1 MIPQQTVR
9 SILETARIEEV
20 VADFVKL
27 KRRGSNLIGLCPF
40 HNEKTPSFTVS
51 PAKALYKCF
60 GCGKGGDVAS
70 FVMEHEHMSY
80 PEALKY
86 LARRYNI
93 EVEEREA
100 TPDEILL
107 QNLRER
113 LLNLN
118 TFAQNYFVQQLFE
131 TAEGQSVGLSYFKER
146 GFREAIIKKFGL
158 GYSPRQREAFV
169 RHARQHGYQADVL
182 LQTGLAAG
190 SEERLF
196 DRFHDRVIFP
206 IHSLT
211 GQVIGFGGRILD
223 SDKSKAKYLNSP
235 ESEVYNKSKTLYG
248 IFFARQAI
256 ARLDNCLLVEGY
268 TDVISMHQAG
278 IENVVASSG
287 TSLTTEQIRL
297 IKRYTKNITI
307 LYDGDPAGIRA
318 SLRGVDMILEEGMNV
333 RVLLF
338 PEGDDPDSF
347 VQKHPVSQVEAF
359 IKEKATDFITFKT
372 KLLLDETG
380 RDPIRRA
387 ALVTEIVET
396 IALIPDSI
404 YRSVY
409 IKECSRMLEVEEV
422 VLVNALNKLLRKKIG
437 KKLQEPLPEEEQPR
451 PAQPQQAPEEEF
463 PPGYFQERELI
474 KIMLQYG
481 NTDLSFELQ
490 DEEGNPVIYREPVA
504 QHILSDLQADRL
516 SFENP
521 LHNAILETF
530 SRSAQDGVI
539 PTSQHFLQNPDPEIV
554 KLAVDLITSPY
565 ELHNWERKKIFVKTE
580 PDVLK
585 QAIEGS
591 LYRYK
596 DSVLKAKSDE
606 LTEKL
611 REATDV
617 DEQTALQIEKMG
629 IDRMRMIINQK
640 LGIVITR

>member
-9 SILETARIEEV
+9 TILETARIEEV
-20 VADFVKL
+20 VSDFVRL

-51 PAKALYKCF
+51 PTKGLFKCF

-86 LARRYNI
+86 LARRYHI

-100 TPDEILL
+100 TPDEILQ

-118 TFAQNYFVQQLFE
+118 TFAQHFFVQQLFE

-146 GFREAIIKKFGL
+146 GFREATIRKFGL
-158 GYSPRQREAFV
+158 GYSPRQRDALV
-169 RHARQHGYQADVL
+169 RHSREHGYPADVL

-223 SDKSKAKYLNSP
+223 SDKSKAKYINSP
-235 ESEVYNKSKTLYG
+235 ESDIYSKSKTLYG
-248 IFFARQAI
+248 IFFARQAM
-256 ARLDNCLLVEGY
+256 ARLDSCLLVEGY

-287 TSLTTEQIRL
+287 TSLTIEQIRL

-307 LYDGDPAGIRA
+307 LYDGDPAGIKA
-318 SLRGVDMILEEGMNV
+318 SMRGVDMILEEGLNV

-347 VQKHPVSQVEAF
+347 VRKHPISTVEAF
-359 IKEKATDFITFKT
+359 IRDKATDFITFKT
-372 KLLLDETG
+372 RLLLDETG

-387 ALVTEIVET
+387 ALVTDIVET
-396 IALIPDSI
+396 IALIPDPI

-409 IKECSRMLEVEEV
+409 IKECSRMLEVEEQ
-422 VLVNALNKLLRKKIG
+422 VLVNALNKLLRKKFG
-437 KKLQEPLPEEEQPR
+437 KKIQKPQPDEAAAT
-451 PAQPQQAPEEEF
+451 PAPPPQAPEEQY
-463 PPGYFQERELI
+463 PPGYYQERELI

-481 NTDLSFELQ
+481 NNELNLEMTDDQ
-490 DEEGNPVIYREPVA
+490 GQQVIYRETVA
-504 QHILSDLQADRL
+504 QFILSDLEADKL
-516 SFENP
+516 GFEDP
-521 LHNAILETF
+521 LHRTMLDIF
-530 SRSAQDGVI
+530 SKSASEGII
-539 PTSQHFLQNPDPEIV
+539 PTAQQFLQSADANLA
-554 KLAVDLITSPY
+554 KLTVDLITSPY

-580 PDVLK
+580 TDVLK
-585 QAIEGS
+585 QAITTS

-596 DSVLKAKSDE
+596 DAILRSRSDE
-606 LTEKL
+606 LTDKL

-617 DEQTALQIEKMG
+617 DEQTMLQMEKME
-629 IDRMRMIINQK
+629 IDRMRKIINQQ

>member
-9 SILETARIEEV
+9 TILETARIEEV
-20 VADFVKL
+20 VSDFVRL

-51 PAKALYKCF
+51 PTKGLFKCF

-86 LARRYNI
+86 LARRYHI

-100 TPDEILL
+100 TPDEILQ

-118 TFAQNYFVQQLFE
+118 TFAQHFFVQQLFE

-146 GFREAIIKKFGL
+146 GFREATIRKFGL
-158 GYSPRQREAFV
+158 GYSPRQRDALV
-169 RHARQHGYQADVL
+169 RHSREHGYPADVL

-223 SDKSKAKYLNSP
+223 SDKSKAKYINSP
-235 ESEVYNKSKTLYG
+235 ESDIYSKSKTLYG
-248 IFFARQAI
+248 IFFARQAM
-256 ARLDNCLLVEGY
+256 ARLDSCLLVEGY

-287 TSLTTEQIRL
+287 TSLTIEQIRL

-307 LYDGDPAGIRA
+307 LYDGDPAGIKA
-318 SLRGVDMILEEGMNV
+318 SMRGVDMILEEGLNV

-347 VQKHPVSQVEAF
+347 VRKHPISTVEAF
-359 IKEKATDFITFKT
+359 IRDKATDFITFKT
-372 KLLLDETG
+372 RLLLDETG

-387 ALVTEIVET
+387 ALVTDIVET
-396 IALIPDSI
+396 IALIPDPI

-409 IKECSRMLEVEEV
+409 IKECSRMLEVEEQ
-422 VLVNALNKLLRKKIG
+422 VLVNALNKLLRKKFG
-437 KKLQEPLPEEEQPR
+437 KKIQEPQPDEAAATPAPPQQEPEEQY
-451 PAQPQQAPEEEF
+451 
-463 PPGYFQERELI
+463 PPGYYQERELI

-481 NTDLSFELQ
+481 NNELNLEMTDDQ
-490 DEEGNPVIYREPVA
+490 GQQVIYRETVA
-504 QHILSDLQADRL
+504 QFILSDLEADKL
-516 SFENP
+516 GFEDP
-521 LHNAILETF
+521 LHRTMLDIF
-530 SRSAQDGVI
+530 SKSASEGII
-539 PTSQHFLQNPDPEIV
+539 PTAQQFLQSADANLA
-554 KLAVDLITSPY
+554 KLTVDLITSPY

-580 PDVLK
+580 TDVLK
-585 QAIEGS
+585 QAITTS

-596 DSVLKAKSDE
+596 DAILRSRSDE
-606 LTEKL
+606 LTDKL

-617 DEQTALQIEKMG
+617 DEQTMLQMEKME
-629 IDRMRMIINQK
+629 IDRMRKIINQQ

>member
-1 MIPQQTVR
+1 MIPQQIVR

-51 PAKALYKCF
+51 PAKALFKCF

-118 TFAQNYFVQQLFE
+118 TFAQNFFVQQLFE

-146 GFREAIIKKFGL
+146 GFREATIKKFGL
-158 GYSPRQREAFV
+158 GYSPRQRDAFV
-169 RHARQHGYQADVL
+169 RHAREQGYQPDVL
-182 LQTGLAAG
+182 LLSGLAAG

-206 IHSLT
+206 IHNLS

-235 ESEVYNKSKTLYG
+235 ESEVYNKGKTLYG

-287 TSLTTEQIRL
+287 TSLTTDQIRL
-297 IKRYTKNITI
+297 IKRFTKNITI
-307 LYDGDPAGIRA
+307 LYDGDPAGIKA
-318 SLRGVDMILEEGMNV
+318 SLRGLDMILEEGLNV
-333 RVLLF
+333 RILLF

-347 VQKHPVSQVEAF
+347 VQKHPASQVEAF
-359 IKEKATDFITFKT
+359 IRDNATDFITFKT
-372 KLLLDETG
+372 RMLLDESG
-380 RDPIRRA
+380 HDPIRKA
-387 ALVTEIVET
+387 SLVKDIVET
-396 IALIPDSI
+396 IALIPDPI
-404 YRSVY
+404 FRSVY
-409 IKECSRMLEVEEV
+409 INECSQMLEVDEV
-422 VLVNALNKLLRKKIG
+422 VLMNALNKLLRHKIG
-437 KKLQEPLPEEEQPR
+437 KKLQHPLPEEPDTLPQPR
-451 PAQPQQAPEEEF
+451 QAAATEDF
-463 PPGYFQERELI
+463 PPGYYQERELI

-481 NTDLSFELQ
+481 NMELHFELK
-490 DEEGNPVIYREPVA
+490 DEEGTPLIYRESVA
-504 QHILSDLQADRL
+504 QHILSDLQTDNL
-516 SFENP
+516 SFEYP
-521 LHNAILETF
+521 VHRAMLEAF
-530 SRSAQDGVI
+530 ARSAKDGYI
-539 PTSQHFLQNPDPEIV
+539 PPAQHFLQSADADIV
-554 KLAVDLITSPY
+554 GLTVDLITSPY
-565 ELHNWERKKIFVKTE
+565 ELHDWERKKIFVKTE
-580 PDVLK
+580 TDVLK
-585 QAIEGS
+585 QAITAS

-596 DSVLKAKSDE
+596 DYLLNARLEVIA
-606 LTEKL
+606 EKL
-611 REATDV
+611 RDTTDAS
-617 DEQTALQIEKMG
+617 EQMELLTQKME
-629 IDRMRMIINQK
+629 IDQLRKLINQQ

>member
-9 SILETARIEEV
+9 NILDTARIEEV
-20 VADFVKL
+20 VSDFVRL

-60 GCGKGGDVAS
+60 GCGRGGDVAS

-93 EVEEREA
+93 EVEERQS

-118 TFAQNYFVQQLFE
+118 TFAQHFFIQQLFE
-131 TAEGQSVGLSYFKER
+131 TAEGQSVGLSYFRER
-146 GFREAIIKKFGL
+146 GFREATIKKFGL
-158 GYSPRQREAFV
+158 GYSPRQREALV
-169 RHARQHGYQADVL
+169 RHARNHGYQAEVL

-190 SEERLF
+190 TEDRLF

-248 IFFARQAI
+248 IYFARQAM
-256 ARLDNCLLVEGY
+256 ARLDSCLLVEGY

-287 TSLTTEQIRL
+287 TSLTTDQIRL

-307 LYDGDPAGIRA
+307 LYDGDPAGIKA
-318 SLRGVDMILEEGMNV
+318 SLRGVDMILEEGLNV
-333 RVLLF
+333 RILLF

-347 VQKHPVSQVEAF
+347 VQKHPVSRVEAF
-359 IKEKATDFITFKT
+359 IRENAVDFITFKT
-372 KLLLDETG
+372 KILLDETG
-380 RDPIRRA
+380 RDPIQKA
-387 ALVTEIVET
+387 GLVTDIVQT
-396 IALIPDSI
+396 IALIPDPI

-409 IKECSRMLEVEEV
+409 VKECSRMLEVDEA
-422 VLVNALNKLLRKKIG
+422 VLVNALNRLLRNKFG
-437 KKLQEPLPEEEQPR
+437 KKLQEPLPPEEPAIQPK
-451 PAQPQQAPEEEF
+451 PQQTADEEF
-463 PPGYFQERELI
+463 PPGYYQERELI

-481 NTDLSFELQ
+481 NMDLNLEMQ
-490 DEEGNPVIYREPVA
+490 DDQGKPVIYREPVA
-504 QHILSDLQADRL
+504 QFILSDLLADNL
-516 SFENP
+516 SFGHP
-521 LHNAILETF
+521 LH
-530 SRSAQDGVI
+530 RSMFEVFARSVADGVI
-539 PTSQHFLQNPDPEIV
+539 PPAQHFLHNSDDEIAR
-554 KLAVDLITSPY
+554 LTVDLITSPY

-580 PDVLK
+580 TDVLK
-585 QAIEGS
+585 QAISTS
-591 LYRYK
+591 LFRYK
-596 DSVLKAKSDE
+596 DYVLKSRSDAI
-606 LTEKL
+606 TEKL
-611 REATDV
+611 RETTDP
-617 DEQTALQIEKMG
+617 DEQTALLSEKIELDSK
-629 IDRMRMIINQK
+629 RKLINQE